1 MTSAFHAIDAAIIV
15 AYLVTLALVGVYFSR
30 RQTSLDTFFR
40 ARQSMAWLP
49 VGLSLMAA
57 LNSGI
62 DYLMQPSST
71 IKYGLI
77 LLVGTSSWLFL
88 YPWVSRVT
96 LPFYRRLRVYTA
108 YEFLEARFDVRV
120 RVLAAAI
127 FIVWRLGWMAT
138 AIYVP
143 CLAINAATGGRV
155 DLTTMILGLGLL
167 VTAYTML
174 GGIQAVIWNDVIQFC
189 IMFTGLAA
197 TVWLALSNVPGGVSE
212 IWTAASQAGKTSL
225 AAPIAMAADATLVD
239 RIRLFFEQPINVTA
253 ILCAIVF
260 GRMAGYTSDQVMV
273 QRFQTTKSLSDSR
286 RAFVVNAAG
295 DALWMFGLSFVGL
308 ALLAYFIHHP
318 APADLA
324 PDKVLPYFMAQT
336 FPPGAVGLV
345 IAAILAASL
354 SSIDSAINSCTS
366 VVVIDLYNRFRV
378 SAASA
383 GHDHLRTSSVPGSAP
398 GVPSAAAT
406 ADEARQVYV
415 SRVATALFGVAGTLL
430 ATNVSR
436 IGTLLEIANKLINA
450 FSGPLFG
457 IYLLAMF
464 SRRATAWPVL
474 VGGVT
479 GTLTSYVVAYHSSIG
494 FMWPST
500 FGLAATLIV
509 GAVLTAVVGAR
520 PTADAL
526 RLTWWDVMRAEP
538 ALESE
543 HVRHL
548 R

>member
-1 MTSAFHAIDAAIIV
+1 MTILDVVIIAVYV
-15 AYLVTLALVGVYFSR
+15 ATLASVGFFFSR
-30 RQTSLDTFFR
+30 RQRNLDDFFL
-40 ARQSMAWLP
+40 ARRSMAWLP

-88 YPWVSRVT
+88 YPWVSRIT
-96 LPFYRRLRVYTA
+96 LPFYRRLGSYTA
-108 YEFLEARFDVRV
+108 YEFLEARFDIRV
-120 RVLAAAI
+120 RLLAAGI

-143 CLAINAATGGRV
+143 CLAIEAATRGQLP
-155 DLTTMILGLGLL
+155 LTPTILVLGTL

-189 IMFTGLAA
+189 IMFGGLAA
-197 TVWLALSNVPGGVSE
+197 TVWITLNNVPGGIAE
-212 IWTAASQAGKTSL
+212 IWTAASAAGKTTLS
-225 AAPIAMAADATLVD
+225 APIPIAEHAGILAHVAA
-239 RIRLFFEQPINVTA
+239 FFQQPVNVTA

-273 QRFQTTKSLSDSR
+273 QRFQTTRSLADSR
-286 RAFVVNAAG
+286 RAFVINAAG

-308 ALLAYFIHHP
+308 ALLAYFVHHP
-318 APADLA
+318 HPADLP
-324 PDKVLPYFMAQT
+324 PDQVLPYFMTQA

-354 SSIDSAINSCTS
+354 SSIDSAINACTS
-366 VVVIDLYNRFRV
+366 VLVIDVYRRFTNTARR
-378 SAASA
+378 
-383 GHDHLRTSSVPGSAP
+383 DGSEV
-398 GVPSAAAT
+398 G
-406 ADEARQVYV
+406 V
-415 SRVATALFGVAGTLL
+415 SRVATVLFGAAGTLL

-436 IGTLLEIANKLINA
+436 IGTLLEIANKLVNA
-450 FSGPLFG
+450 FAGPLFG

-464 SRRATAWPVL
+464 SRRATS
-474 VGGVT
+474 G
-479 GTLTSYVVAYHSSIG
+479 GTLTAGLLGTAASYVVAYHTTIG

-500 FGLAATLIV
+500 FGLAATV
-509 GAVLTAVVGAR
+509 VSGAAFAALARTRPSAASLELTWREVMRRPEPEVVG
-520 PTADAL
+520 
-526 RLTWWDVMRAEP
+526 
-538 ALESE
+538 S
-543 HVRHL
+543 
-548 R
+548 